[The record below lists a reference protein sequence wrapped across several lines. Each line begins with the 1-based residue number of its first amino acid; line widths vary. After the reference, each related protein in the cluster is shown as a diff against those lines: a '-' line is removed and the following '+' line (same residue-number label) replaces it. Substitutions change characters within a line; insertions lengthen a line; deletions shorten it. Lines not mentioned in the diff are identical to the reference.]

1 MAMDNA
7 SKMRAIRRAIEI
19 LQESS
24 SKNKTMDVNEMNY
37 AIDTLKDKEKQLQL
51 EIDEPTGTAWWQD
64 VSYILNGVLLHY
76 QAAVSITK
84 RTDSNISIFA
94 KQHIHHSKLN
104 WQKAPCNGTIR
115 MTFVIIIVYREQ
127 L

>member
-51 EIDEPTGTAWWQD
+51 EQDEPTGTA
-64 VSYILNGVLLHY
+64 
-76 QAAVSITK
+76 
-84 RTDSNISIFA
+84 
-94 KQHIHHSKLN
+94 
-104 WQKAPCNGTIR
+104 
-115 MTFVIIIVYREQ
+115 
-127 L
+127 